1 MRTQYDEELKKLH
14 HALVEMGAMIESAIS
29 GAISA
34 LEERNEKRARE
45 IIAYDEKINRQEKL
59 LEEMCIRLLLLQQPV
74 AGDLR
79 KISTTLKLITDME
92 RIGDH
97 AADISEIV
105 LMLPKGATIGGEH
118 LREMAH
124 QTSDMLLKS
133 VGAYVG
139 MNEKLARSVIAQD
152 DVVDRLFEMV
162 RKDVID
168 CILDDPANGEAAS
181 DWLMIAKYFER
192 IGDHATNIAEWTI
205 FAITG
210 KHTKNI

>member
-1 MRTQYDEELKKLH
+1 MRTQYDEELKRVH
-14 HALVEMGAMIESAIS
+14 HALVEMGTMIENAIS
-29 GAISA
+29 GAIDA
-34 LEERNEKRARE
+34 LEQRDEKRARE
-45 IIAYDEKINRQEKL
+45 IIAYDEKINRQEKEI
-59 LEEMCIRLLLLQQPV
+59 EEMCIRLLLLQQPV

-105 LMLPKGATIGGEH
+105 LTLPEGKMIGGEH
-118 LREMAH
+118 FREMAH

-152 DVVDRLFEMV
+152 DVVDRLFDMV
-162 RKDVID
+162 KKDVID
-168 CILDDPANGEAAS
+168 SIVSDPKDGEAAT
-181 DWLMIAKYFER
+181 DVLLIAKYFER
-192 IGDHATNIAEWTI
+192 IGDHATNIAEWAI
-205 FAITG
+205 FAMTG
-210 KHTKNI
+210 KHVES

>member
-1 MRTQYDEELKKLH
+1 MRTQYDEELKRVH
-14 HALVEMGAMIESAIS
+14 HALVEMGTMIENAIN
-29 GAISA
+29 GAIDA
-34 LEERNEKRARE
+34 LEQRDEKRARE
-45 IIAYDEKINRQEKL
+45 IIAYDEKINRQEKEI
-59 LEEMCIRLLLLQQPV
+59 EEMCIRLLLLQQPV

-105 LMLPKGATIGGEH
+105 LTLPEGEMIGGEH
-118 LREMAH
+118 FREMAH

-152 DVVDRLFEMV
+152 DVVDRLFDMV
-162 RKDVID
+162 KKDVID
-168 CILDDPANGEAAS
+168 SIVSDPKDGEAAT
-181 DWLMIAKYFER
+181 DMLLIAKYFER
-192 IGDHATNIAEWTI
+192 IGDHATNIAEWAI
-205 FAITG
+205 FAMTG
-210 KHTKNI
+210 KHVES

>member
-1 MRTQYDEELKKLH
+1 MRTQYDEELKRVH
-14 HALVEMGAMIESAIS
+14 HALVEMGTMIENAIS
-29 GAISA
+29 GAIDA
-34 LEERNEKRARE
+34 LEQRDEKRARE
-45 IIAYDEKINRQEKL
+45 IIAYDEKINRQEKEI
-59 LEEMCIRLLLLQQPV
+59 EEMCIRLLLLQQPV

-105 LMLPKGATIGGEH
+105 LTLPEGEMIGGEH
-118 LREMAH
+118 FREMAH

-152 DVVDRLFEMV
+152 DVVDRLFDMV
-162 RKDVID
+162 KKDVID
-168 CILDDPANGEAAS
+168 SIVSDPKDGEAAT
-181 DWLMIAKYFER
+181 DVLLIAKYFER
-192 IGDHATNIAEWTI
+192 IGDHATNIA
-205 FAITG
+205 G
-210 KHTKNI
+210 KHVES

>member
-1 MRTQYDEELKKLH
+1 MRTQYDEELKRVH
-14 HALVEMGAMIESAIS
+14 HALVEMGTMIENAIS
-29 GAISA
+29 GAIDA
-34 LEERNEKRARE
+34 LEQHDEKRARE
-45 IIAYDEKINRQEKL
+45 IIAYDEKINRQEKEI
-59 LEEMCIRLLLLQQPV
+59 EEMCIRLLLLQQPV

-105 LMLPKGATIGGEH
+105 LTLPEGEMIGGEH
-118 LREMAH
+118 FREMAH

-152 DVVDRLFEMV
+152 DVVDRLFDMV
-162 RKDVID
+162 KKDVID
-168 CILDDPANGEAAS
+168 SIVSDPKDGEAAT
-181 DWLMIAKYFER
+181 DMLLIAKYFER
-192 IGDHATNIAEWTI
+192 IGDHATNIAEWAI
-205 FAITG
+205 FAMTG
-210 KHTKNI
+210 KHVES

>member
-1 MRTQYDEELKKLH
+1 MRTQYDEELKRVH
-14 HALVEMGAMIESAIS
+14 HALVEMGTMIENAIS
-29 GAISA
+29 GAIDS
-34 LEERNEKRARE
+34 LEQRDEKRARE
-45 IIAYDEKINRQEKL
+45 IIAYDEKINRQEKEI
-59 LEEMCIRLLLLQQPV
+59 EEMCIRLLLLQQPV

-105 LMLPKGATIGGEH
+105 LTLPEGEMIGGEH
-118 LREMAH
+118 FREMAH

-152 DVVDRLFEMV
+152 DVVDRLFDMV
-162 RKDVID
+162 KKDVID
-168 CILDDPANGEAAS
+168 SIVSDPKDGEAAT
-181 DWLMIAKYFER
+181 DVLLIAKYFER
-192 IGDHATNIAEWTI
+192 IGDHATNIAEWAI
-205 FAITG
+205 FAMTG
-210 KHTKNI
+210 KHVES

>member
-1 MRTQYDEELKKLH
+1 MRTQYDEELKRVH
-14 HALVEMGAMIESAIS
+14 HALVEMGTMIENAIS
-29 GAISA
+29 GAIDA
-34 LEERNEKRARE
+34 LEQRDEKRARE
-45 IIAYDEKINRQEKL
+45 IIAYDEKINRQEKEI
-59 LEEMCIRLLLLQQPV
+59 EEMCIRLLLLQQPV

-105 LMLPKGATIGGEH
+105 LTLPEGEMIGGEH
-118 LREMAH
+118 FREMAH

-152 DVVDRLFEMV
+152 DVVDRLFDMV
-162 RKDVID
+162 KKDVID
-168 CILDDPANGEAAS
+168 SIVSDPKDGEAAT
-181 DWLMIAKYFER
+181 DMLLIAKYFER
-192 IGDHATNIAEWTI
+192 IGDHATNIAEWAI
-205 FAITG
+205 FAMTG
-210 KHTKNI
+210 KHVES

>member
-1 MRTQYDEELKKLH
+1 MRTQYDEELKRVH
-14 HALVEMGAMIESAIS
+14 HALVEMGTMIENAIS
-29 GAISA
+29 GAIDA
-34 LEERNEKRARE
+34 LEQHDEKRARE
-45 IIAYDEKINRQEKL
+45 IIAYDEKINRQEKEI
-59 LEEMCIRLLLLQQPV
+59 EEMCIRLLLLQQPV

-105 LMLPKGATIGGEH
+105 LTLPEGEMIGGEH
-118 LREMAH
+118 FREMAH

-152 DVVDRLFEMV
+152 DVVDRLFDMV
-162 RKDVID
+162 KKDVID
-168 CILDDPANGEAAS
+168 SIVSDPKDGEAAT
-181 DWLMIAKYFER
+181 DVLLIAKYFER
-192 IGDHATNIAEWTI
+192 IGDHATNIAEWAI
-205 FAITG
+205 FAMTG
-210 KHTKNI
+210 KHVES

>member
-1 MRTQYDEELKKLH
+1 MRTQYDEELKRVH
-14 HALVEMGAMIESAIS
+14 HALVEMGTMIENAIS
-29 GAISA
+29 GAIDA
-34 LEERNEKRARE
+34 LEQRDEKRARE
-45 IIAYDEKINRQEKL
+45 IIAYDEKINRPEKEI
-59 LEEMCIRLLLLQQPV
+59 EEMCIRLLLLQQPV

-105 LMLPKGATIGGEH
+105 LTLPEGEMIGGEH
-118 LREMAH
+118 FREMAH

-152 DVVDRLFEMV
+152 DVVDRLFDMV
-162 RKDVID
+162 KKDVID
-168 CILDDPANGEAAS
+168 SIVSDPKDGEAAT
-181 DWLMIAKYFER
+181 DVLLIAKYFER
-192 IGDHATNIAEWTI
+192 IGDHATNIAEWAI
-205 FAITG
+205 FAMTG
-210 KHTKNI
+210 KHVES

>member
-1 MRTQYDEELKKLH
+1 MRTQYDEELKRVH
-14 HALVEMGAMIESAIS
+14 HALVEMGTMIENAIS
-29 GAISA
+29 GAIDA
-34 LEERNEKRARE
+34 LEQRDEKRARE
-45 IIAYDEKINRQEKL
+45 IIAYDEKINRQEKEI
-59 LEEMCIRLLLLQQPV
+59 EEMCIRLLLLQQPV

-105 LMLPKGATIGGEH
+105 LTLPEGEMIGGEH
-118 LREMAH
+118 FREMAH

-152 DVVDRLFEMV
+152 DVVDRLFDMV
-162 RKDVID
+162 KKDVID
-168 CILDDPANGEAAS
+168 SIVSDPKDGEAAT
-181 DWLMIAKYFER
+181 DVLLIAKYFER
-192 IGDHATNIAEWTI
+192 IGDHATNIAEWAI
-205 FAITG
+205 FAMTG
-210 KHTKNI
+210 KHVES